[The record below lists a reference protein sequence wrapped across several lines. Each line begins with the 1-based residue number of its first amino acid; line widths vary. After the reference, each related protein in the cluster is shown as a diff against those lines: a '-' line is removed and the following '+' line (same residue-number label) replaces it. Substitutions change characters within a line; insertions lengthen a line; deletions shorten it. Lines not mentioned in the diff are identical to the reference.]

1 MSLSKNHDR
10 RSAFTLIEMLVVIAI
25 IAILI
30 GLLLPAVQKVREAAA
45 RIESANN
52 LHQIAIASHSYHDAY
67 GYLPPSSQYKNYS
80 TSTSVTIVNENFWF
94 AILPFVELNN
104 IVVGSHRVEYAN
116 SWGMNLNSWGN
127 SNPPCYQPATW
138 GPCKNYDQTGWNY
151 GPYASTKI
159 TLFQNPGDPSL
170 PQNPYQ
176 NAISYKSNQ
185 TMLGNFAQY
194 SWGTSGT
201 KMSLTALTNLDGTS
215 NTILV
220 TEAYSA
226 CQHQGGWNWGG
237 WANYYTVTTYRT
249 TTNEYPLVAGNTIEI
264 PKGLKCDNQNKV
276 QAGMAGTFQVV
287 MADGH
292 VHVVDYGCSDQ
303 TWQNAI
309 NFDDGGTLGPD
320 W

>member
-1 MSLSKNHDR
+1 MSLSKNHGR

-52 LHQIAIASHSYHDAY
+52 LHQIGIASHSYHDAY
-67 GYLPPSSQYKNYS
+67 GYLPPTTQYKNFS
-80 TSTSVTIVNENFWF
+80 TATSVTITNENFWF

-104 IVVGSHRVEYAN
+104 IVVGSHLVQPYTN
-116 SWGMNLNSWGN
+116 SWYKSG
-127 SNPPCYQPATW
+127 TW
-138 GPCKNYDQTGWNY
+138 GPTCVPGTWGACRNYDETGWNY
-151 GPYASTKI
+151 GPYANTKI

-170 PQNPYQ
+170 SKNPSQ

-185 TMLGNFAQY
+185 TMLGNFSQY

-201 KMSLTALTNLDGTS
+201 KMTLTALTNLDGTS

-220 TEAYSA
+220 TEAYSY

-237 WANYYTVTTYRT
+237 WANYYTVITERT
-249 TTNEYPLVAGNTIEI
+249 TTNEYPLNAGNTIEV
-264 PKGLKCDNQNKV
+264 PKGLNCDNTKRV
-276 QAGMAGTFQVV
+276 QAGMAGTFQVL

-292 VHVVDYGCSDQ
+292 VHVVDFGCSDQ

>member
-1 MSLSKNHDR
+1 MSLSKNHGR
-10 RSAFTLIEMLVVIAI
+10 RLAFTLIEMLVVIAI

-67 GYLPPSSQYKNYS
+67 GYLPPSTQNKTYS
-80 TSTSVTIVNENFWF
+80 TSTTVTITNENFWF

-104 IVVGSHRVEYAN
+104 IVTGSHLVEYGN
-116 SWGMNLNSWGN
+116 SWGMGGWGG
-127 SNPPCYQPATW
+127 PPCDPTW
-138 GPCKNYDQTGWNY
+138 GPCKNYDKTGWSY
-151 GPYASTKI
+151 GPYSNTKI

-170 PQNPYQ
+170 PQNPNQ

-185 TMLGNFAQY
+185 TMLGNFYQ
-194 SWGTSGT
+194 WNGSGSGS
-201 KMSLTALTNLDGTS
+201 KMTLTALTNLDGTS

-220 TEAYSA
+220 TEAYSH

-237 WANYYTVTTYRT
+237 WANYYTVTTDRT
-249 TTNEYPLVAGNTIEI
+249 TTNEYPLVAGNTIEV

-276 QAGMAGTFQVV
+276 QAGMSGTFQVV

-292 VHVVDYGCSDQ
+292 VHVVDFGCSDQ